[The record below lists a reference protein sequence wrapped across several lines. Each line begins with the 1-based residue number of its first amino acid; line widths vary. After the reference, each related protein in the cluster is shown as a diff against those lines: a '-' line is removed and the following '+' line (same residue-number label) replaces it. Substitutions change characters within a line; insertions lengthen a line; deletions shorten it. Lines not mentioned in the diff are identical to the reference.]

1 MLEEDVDSD
10 CEAISEVDELMMRDD
25 RCSVFIQ
32 NFRVVGVGIN

>member
-1 MLEEDVDSD
+1 MFEEDVDSD

-32 NFRVVGVGIN
+32 HLTVAGVGIN